1 LWRWL
6 DPLSFLQDYRL
17 GCKGHGIQ
25 LHFFANTLNGLFV
38 NVQASNL
45 EPSLLV
51 IEIKDV
57 S

>member
-1 LWRWL
+1 
-6 DPLSFLQDYRL
+6 LQGYRL